1 MTHTSQKEIGTIM
14 CLILLPQTIGRF
26 NMIMDTA
33 TVTNLTLRGICQ
45 ALTIFSLQKE
55 KKKFAT
61 DTIAFVD
68 AMLHHIEYLNK
79 NDFAELR

>member
-1 MTHTSQKEIGTIM
+1 
-14 CLILLPQTIGRF
+14 
-26 NMIMDTA
+26 MIMDAA

-68 AMLHHIEYLNK
+68 AMLHHIKYSNK